1 MSMSGSSVA
10 STAGSDP
17 AARQNW
23 REALA
28 VYLRR
33 DVLIVLFLGFS
44 AGLPLA
50 LSGSTLLVWMSE
62 AGVNLRTIGL
72 FSIVGTPYT
81 LKFLWA
87 PLIDALRVPVLCKR
101 FGRRRGWLLFA
112 QMLLMAAILFLGTRD
127 PAGDTLLVALGAV
140 LVAFAS
146 ATQDIVIDTYR
157 VEKLDDSEQAAGM
170 AAYVGAY
177 RVGMLVSTAGAL
189 YIVQGFEALG
199 GLSRLPAWQASYA
212 VMAAFVCV
220 GFLAVLAGREPQVAA
235 PVTTTEGNPLK
246 RILRTAFD
254 AFAEF
259 FQRDLALAVLAFVVL
274 FKLCDALA
282 GHMIPPF
289 VIHLGFERIDYANY
303 VKGVGLI
310 ATLLG
315 GFFGGFLARALPLV
329 TCLWIGGLVQTLSNL
344 SFSALAL
351 AGKSHLGLALAITAE
366 NFAGAIGT
374 VMFVAYLSKQCRS
387 IAHTATQFALLTA
400 FASFARTYL
409 VAPGGYMVE
418 WFGWFWFFVVCCFT
432 ALPAFAV
439 LAFLQHKGHFAAPPA
454 PEGTKA

>member
-1 MSMSGSSVA
+1 MSVKALVEGKP
-10 STAGSDP
+10 G
-17 AARQNW
+17 W
-23 REALA
+23 RETLG

-33 DVLIVLFLGFS
+33 DVLVVMFLGFS

-87 PLIDALRVPVLCKR
+87 PLIDALPAPYLSAR
-101 FGRRRGWLLFA
+101 FGRRRGWLLFS
-112 QMLLMAAILFLGTRD
+112 QLLLMAAILFLGTRD
-127 PAGDTLLVALGAV
+127 PAADTLLVALGAV

-146 ATQDIVIDTYR
+146 ATQDIVVDTYR
-157 VEKLDDSEQAAGM
+157 VERLQESEQAAGM

-177 RVGMLVSTAGAL
+177 RVGMLVATAGAL
-189 YIVQGFEALG
+189 YIVQGFEKLG
-199 GLSRLPAWQASYA
+199 GLAKLASWQASYA
-212 VMAAFVCV
+212 VMAAFVMV
-220 GFLAVLAGREPQVAA
+220 GALAVLFGREPDVAA
-235 PVTTTEGNPLK
+235 PKPVEGEAEGPVK
-246 RILRTAFD
+246 RVLRTAYE

-259 FQRDLALAVLAFVVL
+259 FGRDLAFAVLAFVIL

-289 VIHLGFERIDYANY
+289 VIHLGFERVDYANY

-310 ATLLG
+310 ATLAG
-315 GFFGGFLARALPLV
+315 GFAGGFIARGLPLV

-344 SFSALAL
+344 SFSGLAL
-351 AGKSHLGLALAITAE
+351 IGKSHLGLAAAISIE
-366 NFAGAIGT
+366 NFSGAIGT
-374 VMFVAYLSKQCRS
+374 VIFVAYLSKQCRS
-387 IAHTATQFALLTA
+387 IAYTATQFALLTA
-400 FASFARTYL
+400 LASIARTYL

-418 WFGWFWFFVVCCFT
+418 GLGWFWFFIACCFT

-439 LAFLQHKGHFAAPPA
+439 LGFLQMKGHFKAPLETA
-454 PEGTKA
+454 RTAS